1 MPIPQAAQLL
11 AARAAKEAE
20 APPAIPLEQPM
31 SSLSLGSATAAAAAA
46 AVAAAAAAPP
56 ATPPKKEGEATSR
69 FLGAG
74 ARTAATMQGAAG
86 EEDDGQGWIGIEN
99 FQEARARGSEA
110 MFMGARA
117 GGVGGQRQQAGAPP
131 AALPGVACVTADF
144 GMQNVL
150 LQLGLHLLSIDGVAV
165 TRVKQWV
172 RRCDACAKLVHDPDR
187 MFCPRC
193 GNGYLSRAS
202 VSVDRETGQLRV
214 HLSKLWRPRK
224 GCKYSIPKPDKH
236 GRFEGDLLLREDQL
250 MMGIWRQRVKRRTK
264 AVDSMFGS
272 DVTESLGLGPVG
284 RTAAQEGIQYGYG
297 RKNPNSQRGRER
309 RGKKKRST
317 GK

>member
-1 MPIPQAAQLL
+1 MAALN
-11 AARAAKEAE
+11 
-20 APPAIPLEQPM
+20 
-31 SSLSLGSATAAAAAA
+31 LSKAAAEPAM
-46 AVAAAAAAPP
+46 APP
-56 ATPPKKEGEATSR
+56 ATPRKETGGGEVTSR
-69 FLGAG
+69 LLGAG
-74 ARTAATMQGAAG
+74 ARTAATQGGGAAR
-86 EEDDGQGWIGIEN
+86 EEDDGQGWISIEN
-99 FQEARARGSEA
+99 LQEARARGSEA

-117 GGVGGQRQQAGAPP
+117 GGVNAGGGKEGVGSAAAAAAPP
-131 AALPGVACVTADF
+131 RVACVTMDF

-150 LQLGLHLLSIDGVAV
+150 LQMGLHLLSVDGVAV

-172 RRCDACAKLVHDPDR
+172 RRCDACAKLVPDPDR

-202 VSVDRETGQLRV
+202 VSVDRETGQLKV
-214 HLSKLWRPRK
+214 HLSRLWRPRK

-250 MMGIWRQRVKRRTK
+250 MMGIWRQRVKRRAK

-272 DVTESLGLGPVG
+272 EVTEALGLAVG

-297 RKNPNSQRGRER
+297 RKNPNAQKGRER
-309 RGKKKRST
+309 RGKKKRSK

>member
-1 MPIPQAAQLL
+1 MAALNIS
-11 AARAAKEAE
+11 K
-20 APPAIPLEQPM
+20 
-31 SSLSLGSATAAAAAA
+31 AAAAEEAM
-46 AVAAAAAAPP
+46 APP
-56 ATPPKKEGEATSR
+56 ATPRKEKTDRGEVTSR
-69 FLGAG
+69 LLGAG
-74 ARTAATMQGAAG
+74 ARTAATQGGGEAQE
-86 EEDDGQGWIGIEN
+86 EEDDGQGWISLEN
-99 FQEARARGSEA
+99 LQEARARGSEA

-117 GGVGGQRQQAGAPP
+117 GGVSVGGGKGVGAGA
-131 AALPGVACVTADF
+131 AAAPPGVACVTMDF

-150 LQLGLHLLSIDGVAV
+150 LQMGLHLLSVDGVAV

-172 RRCDACAKLVHDPDR
+172 RRCDACAKLVPDPDR

-202 VSVDRETGQLRV
+202 VSVDRETGQLKV

-250 MMGIWRQRVKRRTK
+250 MMGIWRQRVKRRAK

-272 DVTESLGLGPVG
+272 EVTEALGLAVG

-297 RKNPNSQRGRER
+297 RKNPNAQKGRER
-309 RGKKKRST
+309 RGKKKRSK